1 MGVQGDLA
9 RLRRNNSELK
19 KMKKV
24 LKKQLEKSQLWA
36 SKLETEVAELKSRIK
51 KLGEQLEGTVPACQ
65 DSQTTQT
72 DEEDI
77 KEAAWLWQ
85 YGDSEQGE
93 QDWKVSPGSP
103 SLSDSEIPPGASLA
117 EQVREAAT
125 SVLQQ
130 QGMVYEETSG
140 LYYDYKSGH
149 YFDAERSLYYDGN
162 SGVYYS
168 YDQEAGKYKVHSS
181 MPEEEVTAQK
191 ILSQAARDAQEA
203 KENRRKKRE

>member
-1 MGVQGDLA
+1 MEESQDSGEESVDSEQEETLPICVQGDLA

-24 LKKQLEKSQLWA
+24 LKMQLEKSQLWA

-85 YGDSEQGE
+85 YGDCEQGE
-93 QDWKVSPGSP
+93 QDWKVGY
-103 SLSDSEIPPGASLA
+103 
-117 EQVREAAT
+117 T
-125 SVLQQ
+125 SVL
-130 QGMVYEETSG
+130 
-140 LYYDYKSGH
+140 
-149 YFDAERSLYYDGN
+149 
-162 SGVYYS
+162 
-168 YDQEAGKYKVHSS
+168 
-181 MPEEEVTAQK
+181 
-191 ILSQAARDAQEA
+191 
-203 KENRRKKRE
+203 